1 MHRRLKGE
9 LRMPFKYVELCT
21 DDTVPIRAGQRAV
34 EIANAVLTWDEEEG
48 RAIRIGNSAESS

>member
-1 MHRRLKGE
+1 
-9 LRMPFKYVELCT
+9 MPVKYVELST

-48 RAIRIGNSAESS
+48 RAVRIGNFAESS